1 MGKPNTDDLADRLL
15 QWREQGLRRIA
26 GVDEVGRGPLAGP
39 VVAAAVILPEGF
51 DATGI
56 TDSKKLSAGRREAL
70 AARLL
75 REAQVGLAYVP
86 APEIDRLN
94 IHGATLLAMTRAIA
108 ALPMPPD
115 AVLVDGKFV
124 PDSLD
129 CPGLAVIG
137 GDARVAAIGAAS
149 IVAKVARDRL
159 MAAADRHYPGYG
171 FAGHAGY
178 PTKAHRAALAE
189 RGLCPLHRLSYGPCR
204 DLA

>member
-1 MGKPNTDDLADRLL
+1 MGDLATNLRRW
-15 QWREQGLRRIA
+15 QAQGLRQIA

-51 DATGI
+51 DLAGI
-56 TDSKKLSAGRREAL
+56 ADSKRLSASRREAL
-70 AARLL
+70 SAKLL
-75 REAQVGLAYVP
+75 REAQVGVAYLP

-94 IHGATLLAMTRAIA
+94 IHQATLLAMARAIA
-108 ALPMPPD
+108 ALPTPPE

-124 PDSLD
+124 PPALP
-129 CPGLAVIG
+129 CPGLAVIS

-159 MAAADRHYPGYG
+159 MAQADRHYPGYG

-178 PTKAHRAALAE
+178 PTKAHKVALAAH
-189 RGLCPLHRLSYGPCR
+189 GLCPLHRRSYAPCR
-204 DLA
+204 SLV